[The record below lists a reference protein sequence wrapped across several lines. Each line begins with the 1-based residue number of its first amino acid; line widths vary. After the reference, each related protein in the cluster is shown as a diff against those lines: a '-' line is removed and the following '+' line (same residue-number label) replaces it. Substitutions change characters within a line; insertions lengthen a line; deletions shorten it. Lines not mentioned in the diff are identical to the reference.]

1 MFSDENVVMKSKEK
15 DKIFGNLEIYLEKH
29 LFIKEQLIK
38 EK

>member
-15 DKIFGNLEIYLEKH
+15 DKIFGSLEIYLKK

-38 EK
+38 EN